1 MPDHNAQH
9 SKTAMFALTP
19 DEWRDVQRAVRSV
32 QDTGCV
38 RDKQSGPILRGQFVR
53 GQFVRGQFVRG
64 LARISQFV
72 RPRATRAVAPELQP
86 LRDFLRESA
95 RHGPAV
101 DVLAERLHSDGFSQ
115 AQIAALS
122 FIVG

>member
-53 GQFVRGQFVRG
+53 G

-86 LRDFLRESA
+86 LRDFLCESA

-122 FIVG
+122 FIAG